1 MKNIIAFIIFIIPL
15 MTQAQSPNL
24 FIPVNM
30 VKAYKTGSRN
40 INGAPGE
47 NYWQNKPVYLMN
59 LDFDPQT
66 TILSGME
73 EITYTNNSPDTLKQI
88 VFTMLGDI
96 YKTDNYNH
104 DWNLPRSLTHEGI
117 MLKKIVVEGTDMEL
131 DSKNIRRSGTNMFI
145 ALEKPLAPKS
155 SINFEI
161 VWKYKFPRNAV
172 IRAGNY
178 GDSTFMIAYYYPKI
192 AVYDDIDGWDKHN
205 YTGFGEFYSEVADYD
220 VNITVP
226 GDFKVWATGE
236 LQNPGKVLSPE
247 YLKRWQDAHVPGNMV
262 RIIDKNEVEKREV
275 TLPGDKLTWN
285 YKAEHV
291 ADFSFGT
298 SNIFRWDAKSIV
310 VDKKTGR
317 QTFLCT
323 AYAKD
328 RKYYPRII
336 NLLDTVLSNYST
348 RIPGVPY
355 QYPSMKIFNGNAGM
369 EFAMM
374 CNDAEGGKW
383 VNNVGLTY
391 HEVGHSYFPFT
402 VITNERKYAWMD
414 EGWATFF
421 PNFYIKDHL
430 DKNDPYNYMQTRIKT
445 YYQIA
450 GKDIEVPEM
459 VLVDLLRLRAP
470 YRQASYN
477 KSFLA
482 YYYLY
487 DYLGEDKFLKAF
499 RGYIKRWIG
508 KHPIPFDFF
517 YSINDLSGEN
527 LDWFWQNWFFDFG
540 YGDLGLELK
549 NKNTLTIK
557 NIGHL
562 ALPVRLKITY
572 KDGHNSNM
580 SYNLKIW
587 KNANN
592 IFNIPLKTPENI
604 KKIEL
609 GADWIIDVDKSNNVL
624 EF

>member
-1 MKNIIAFIIFIIPL
+1 MINRILILIILPVFL
-15 MTQAQSPNL
+15 QAQTSEL

-30 VKAYKTGSRN
+30 AKAFKAGSRSFS
-40 INGAPGE
+40 GAPGE
-47 NYWQNKPVYLMN
+47 GYWQNKPSYKMN
-59 LDFDPQT
+59 LDFNPQT
-66 TILSGME
+66 SILTGE
-73 EITYTNNSPDTLKQI
+73 EDVNYVNNSPDTLKQI

-96 YKTDNYNH
+96 YKKDNYNH
-104 DWNLPRSLTHEGI
+104 DWNLPRNLTHDGI
-117 MLKKIVVEGTDMEL
+117 VLKNIEVDGIKWEL
-131 DSKNIRRSGTNMFI
+131 DSKNIRRSGTNMF
-145 ALEKPLAPKS
+145 LKLNKPLAPNSKIKFK
-155 SINFEI
+155 INWQYE
-161 VWKYKFPRNAV
+161 FPLNAV

-205 YTGFGEFYSEVADYD
+205 YTGFGEFYGEVADYD

-236 LQNPGKVLSPE
+236 LQNPDKVLSPE
-247 YLKRWQDAHVPGNMV
+247 YLKRWNDAHIPGKTIN
-262 RIIDKNEVEKREV
+262 IIKKDEVEKRDV
-275 TLPGDKLTWN
+275 TLPDEKLTWH
-285 YKAEHV
+285 YKAKHV

-298 SNIFRWDAKSIV
+298 SNRFRWDAKSII
-310 VDKKTGR
+310 VDKETGR

-328 RKYYPRII
+328 RKFYPRII
-336 NLLDTVLSNYST
+336 GLLDTVLTNYSNN
-348 RIPGVPY
+348 IPGVPY

-374 CNDAEGGKW
+374 CNDAEDGRWGG
-383 VNNVGLTY
+383 NVGLTY

-430 DKNDPYNYMQTRIKT
+430 NKNNPYNYFQSRMER
-445 YYQIA
+445 YYSIA

-459 VLVDLLRLRAP
+459 ILVDLLRLRAP

-487 DYLGEDKFLKAF
+487 DYLGEEKFLKAF

-508 KHPIPFDFF
+508 KHPIPYDFF
-517 YSINDLSGEN
+517 FSMNDLSGEN

-540 YGDLGLELK
+540 YGDLGLSLQ
-549 NKNTLTIK
+549 NKNTLLVK

-562 ALPVRLKITY
+562 ALPVRIKIIY
-572 KDGHNSNM
+572 KDGHNINI
-580 SYNLKIW
+580 SYNMKIW
-587 KNANN
+587 KNTDNMLTV
-592 IFNIPLKTPENI
+592 PLKNPEDI
-604 KKIEL
+604 QKIEL
-609 GADWIIDVDKSNNVL
+609 GADWIIDVDNSNNVL